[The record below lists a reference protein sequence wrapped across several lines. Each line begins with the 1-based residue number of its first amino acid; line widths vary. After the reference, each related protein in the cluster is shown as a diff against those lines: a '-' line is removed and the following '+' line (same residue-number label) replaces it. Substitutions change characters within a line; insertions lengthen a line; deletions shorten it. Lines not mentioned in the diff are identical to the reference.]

1 MAKLILVRHGQ
12 SMWNL
17 QNRFT
22 GWVDIN
28 LSQKG
33 IKEAKKAGKL
43 LKDYK
48 FDIAYTSELQRANE
62 TLNLILN
69 ENPNHDE
76 FIIHHNDKS
85 YDEFT
90 LRKEDKKTLGIVKNQ
105 KLNER
110 HYGDLQGLNKAET
123 MKEFGE
129 EQVHIWRR
137 SYNIAPPNGESLKDT
152 YARAVPYFRNK
163 ILKKVVE
170 ENKNIIIVAHGNSIR
185 AIIKYL
191 EKISNKDIPNL
202 ELKTGQPIVY
212 TINKKGIISKKEILK

>member
-1 MAKLILVRHGQ
+1 MGKLILVRHGQ
-12 SMWNL
+12 SIWNL

-22 GWVDIN
+22 GWVDVN

-33 IKEAKKAGKL
+33 IKEAKNAGKL
-43 LKDYK
+43 LKDFK
-48 FDIAYTSELQRANE
+48 FDIAYTSDLQRANE

-69 ENPNHDE
+69 ENPNHEE

-90 LRKEDKKTLGIVKNQ
+90 LSKQDKKTIAVIKNP

-110 HYGDLQGLNKAET
+110 HYGDLQGLNKQET
-123 MKEFGE
+123 IDEFGD

-152 YARAVPYFRNK
+152 YSRAVPYFKSK
-163 ILKKVVE
+163 ILKKVIE
-170 ENKNIIIVAHGNSIR
+170 ENKTIIISAHGNSIR

-202 ELKTGQPIVY
+202 ELATGQPIVY
-212 TINKKGIISKKEILK
+212 NISKSGKITKKLILQ

>member
-43 LKDYK
+43 LKEYK
-48 FDIAYTSELQRANE
+48 FDVAYTSELQRANE

-69 ENPNHDE
+69 ENPNHE
-76 FIIHHNDKS
+76 NFIIHHNDKS

-90 LRKEDKKTLGIVKNQ
+90 LNKEDKKTLGVVKNQ

-110 HYGDLQGLNKAET
+110 HYGALQGLNKAET
-123 MKEFGE
+123 IKEFGE

-137 SYNIAPPNGESLKDT
+137 SYNIAPPNGESLADT
-152 YARAVPYFRNK
+152 YKRAVPYFKSK
-163 ILKKVVE
+163 ILKKVTE
-170 ENKNIIIVAHGNSIR
+170 ENKNIIVAAHGNSIR

-191 EKISNKDIPNL
+191 EKISNKNIPNL

-212 TINKKGIISKKEILK
+212 TINKTGKITKKEIL

>member
-12 SMWNL
+12 SIWNL

-22 GWVDIN
+22 GWVDVN
-28 LSQKG
+28 LSKKG
-33 IKEAKKAGKL
+33 IKEAKQAGKL
-43 LKDYK
+43 LQDFK
-48 FDIAYTSELQRANE
+48 FDLAYTSDLQRANE

-69 ENPNHDE
+69 ENPNHID

-90 LRKEDKKTLGIVKNQ
+90 LRKEDKKTLAVIKNA

-110 HYGDLQGLNKAET
+110 HYGALQGLNKAET
-123 MKEFGE
+123 IKEFGE
-129 EQVHIWRR
+129 EQVQIWRR
-137 SYNIAPPNGESLKDT
+137 SYDVAPPQGESLKDT
-152 YARAVPYFRNK
+152 YNRAVPYFKSK
-163 ILKKVVE
+163 IFKKVVE
-170 ENKNIIIVAHGNSIR
+170 ENKTIIVSAHGNSIR

-202 ELKTGQPIVY
+202 ELTTGEPIVY
-212 TINKKGIISKKEILK
+212 TINKKGMISKKEILK

>member
-1 MAKLILVRHGQ
+1 MAKLVLIRHGQ
-12 SMWNL
+12 SIWNL

-22 GWVDIN
+22 GWVDVN

-43 LKDYK
+43 LKDFK
-48 FDIAYTSELQRANE
+48 FDIAYSSNLQRANE

-69 ENPNHDE
+69 ENTNHKE

-85 YDEFT
+85 YDQFT
-90 LRKEDKKTLGIVKNQ
+90 LSKEDKKTIAVIKSE

-110 HYGDLQGLNKAET
+110 HYGDLQGLNKQET
-123 MKEFGE
+123 IKEFGE
-129 EQVHIWRR
+129 DQVHIWRR
-137 SYNIAPPNGESLKDT
+137 SYNIAPPNGESLQDT
-152 YARAVPYFRNK
+152 YKRAVPYFKSK

-170 ENKNIIIVAHGNSIR
+170 ENKNIIVAAHGNSIR

-202 ELKTGQPIVY
+202 ELATGQPIVY
-212 TINKKGIISKKEILK
+212 NISKSGKITKKEIL